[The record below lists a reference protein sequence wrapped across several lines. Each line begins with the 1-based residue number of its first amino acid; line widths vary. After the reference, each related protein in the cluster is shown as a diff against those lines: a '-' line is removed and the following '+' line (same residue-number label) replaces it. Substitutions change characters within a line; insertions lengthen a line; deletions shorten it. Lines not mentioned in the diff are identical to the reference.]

1 MHIINLTLLKVT
13 IFLLVYYIDI
23 IEDNSRIKRRVEDV
37 DTISKLKFKFL
48 RQSSDIYLEKT
59 F

>member
-13 IFLLVYYIDI
+13 LFLLVYYIDI
-23 IEDNSRIKRRVEDV
+23 TEDISRIKRRVEDV
-37 DTISKLKFKFL
+37 DAISKLKLILL
-48 RQSSDIYLEKT
+48 RQSSDIYLENT